1 MYHYKLLKKY
11 KTYTPSF
18 KLDFIRY
25 GFNSFLFGFFLEV
38 YLVYRKKYEFMYR
51 SAYLKELQR
60 MRDLDSQIDDRI
72 RKNLFKQQKL
82 EELKRLEE
90 QLDKINQKPIR

>member
-25 GFNSFLFGFFLEV
+25 GFNSFLFGLFLEI
-38 YLVYRKKYEFMYR
+38 YLVFRKKYEFMYK

-60 MRDLDSQIDDRI
+60 MRDLDNQIDDRI
-72 RKNLFKQQKL
+72 RKNLFKHQKL